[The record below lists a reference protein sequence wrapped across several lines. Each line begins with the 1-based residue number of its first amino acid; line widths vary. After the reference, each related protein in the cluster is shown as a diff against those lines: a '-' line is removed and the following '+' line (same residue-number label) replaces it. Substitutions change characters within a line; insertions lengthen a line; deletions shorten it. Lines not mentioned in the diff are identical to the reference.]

1 MDSLSL
7 TFTSNSELVTVVS
20 KVNEISNFKRLILKD
35 VVNIFSS
42 FNNNSPTD
50 DTGFIL
56 DNLKRH
62 VNVSGTDY
70 YFFSYD
76 AISMCP
82 GITTYESEYEVMNKY
97 FSKYFSSETDYYDS
111 YDEEDI
117 KIIKLKPMT
126 IPGVILSYTSYA
138 SGCKDYNVLH
148 AYNPNS
154 FLPDFSLNADT
165 ILLPSLFQNHFNTS
179 ICWGETGY
187 STLLDRAF
195 RNKYLSFISKIPQV
209 YLNTTFNYD
218 LLYNG
223 YDRVNTHIKKELFKK
238 IVEEEYG
245 IEDFETFYQELLQED
260 IICSYGEKIL
270 QINCLV
276 LHYMILSYYFKNLD
290 LYADYLKDLYDYI
303 EDNKDD
309 SNSNVITNNR
319 TVDEYIKSK
328 KL

>member
-7 TFTSNSELVTVVS
+7 TFNSNSDLVSVVS
-20 KVNEISNFKRLILKD
+20 KQDNISSFKTLPLKD

-42 FNNNSPTD
+42 FNNNSLKR

-62 VNVSGTDY
+62 VNVNGIDY

-76 AISMCP
+76 AITMCP
-82 GITTYESEYEVMNKY
+82 GLTVFESEYEILDNY
-97 FSKYFSSETDYYDS
+97 FSEFFHSVTDSYDS
-111 YDEEDI
+111 YDDEDI
-117 KIIKLKPMT
+117 KIVKLKPMI
-126 IPGVILSYTSYA
+126 IPGVILSYTCYA

-154 FLPDFSLNADT
+154 FLPDFSLNANT

-187 STLLDRAF
+187 SGLLDKAF
-195 RNKYLSFISKIPQV
+195 RNKDLSFISKIPQV

-218 LLYNG
+218 LFYNG

-260 IICSYGEKIL
+260 IICSYGEKNL

-309 SNSNVITNNR
+309 SNSNIITNNR

-328 KL
+328 NL